1 MNSKIK
7 YWIDISDYDIET
19 AKAMLKTERMLY
31 VGFMCH
37 QSIEKIL
44 KAYWEKTKNDHPPKT
59 HNLTRLSYDTELE
72 SLMGIDQI
80 ELLSELEP
88 LQIES
93 RYPSYKDQLLNSLTR
108 EYSEDLIKRT
118 GELQQWIKMKL

>member
-7 YWIDISDYDIET
+7 YWIDISDYDLDT
-19 AKAMLKTERMLY
+19 ATAMLKTGRMLY

-44 KAYWEKTKNDHPPKT
+44 KAYWEKTKNIHPPKT
-59 HNLTRLSYDTELE
+59 HNLTRLCHDTELE
-72 SLMGIDQI
+72 SLMDISQV
-80 ELLSELEP
+80 ELLNELEP
-88 LQIES
+88 LHIES
-93 RYPSYKDQLLNSLTR
+93 RYPSYKDQLLNSLTP
-108 EYSEDLIKRT
+108 EYSENLIKRT